1 MFTHSYL
8 LQAQGQ
14 GGGGFQMLILMGG
27 MFLIMY
33 LFMIRPQMKKMK
45 EAKKFQENLQV
56 GDKIVTIGGIHGKI
70 VEIGEKDVVISL
82 DQGRMRVEKA
92 ALAADGQV
100 VQPGQK

>member
-1 MFTHSYL
+1 M
-8 LQAQGQ
+8 QAQSQ
-14 GGGGFQMLILMGG
+14 GGGFQMLILMGG

-45 EAKKFQENLQV
+45 ESKKFQENLQV